1 MKTYNQVIEEIT
13 ENLDP
18 ENPTMV
24 RLFSEEKYEE
34 CLVKIEEILGR
45 NKDDWI
51 TLLKKSEVYMK
62 LGRFD
67 EAIVVLDYIL
77 NNVEE
82 TFFITWLFRA
92 QCYDN
97 IGNDE
102 EVVRSCSVIYD
113 IWDPSIPR
121 LWEMFCLYT
130 FALLKTKQYELA
142 SEILKVAIKH
152 QKQNEVFYYLLAITE
167 DVAGKKDNALMMYLE
182 TRERLDPSSNDYY
195 KFYQQISSNIRDL
208 LND

>member
-167 DVAGKKDNALMMYLE
+167 DVAGKKDDALMMYLE